1 MHQISADSSDQL
13 WAIIRQLEND
23 CFVNKF
29 AKRIGINSHN
39 RIGNEWEIINKY
51 VNCLQY
57 ICRVDKP
64 NNETNDRKIINNT
77 KL

>member
-29 AKRIGINSHN
+29 AKRIGINNDN
-39 RIGNEWEIINKY
+39 RIGNEWQIIDKY
-51 VNCLQY
+51 VNCLHY
-57 ICRVDKP
+57 ICTVDKH
-64 NNETNDRKIINNT
+64 NNEANDRKTINNT